1 MQRLFATLAA
11 ALVFGLLSGPSAIH
25 AGEADVLK
33 VAARK
38 TGKQTYHFSVTVQ
51 HADTGWDHYADKWD
65 VIGAGGAIY
74 GTRTLYHPH
83 VDEQPFTRSL
93 SGVAIPAGVNKVT
106 VRAHDSVHKYGGK
119 VMEIA
124 LP

>member
-1 MQRLFATLAA
+1 MKPYLWIWPMVFLGLPTL
-11 ALVFGLLSGPSAIH
+11 LL

-33 VAARK
+33 VDVRK
-38 TGKQTYHFSVTVQ
+38 SGENIYHFSVTVQ
-51 HADTGWDHYADKWD
+51 HADTGWQHYADKWD
-65 VIGAGGAIY
+65 IIGTDGAIY

-83 VDEQPFTRSL
+83 VNEQPFTRSL
-93 SGVAIPAGVNKVT
+93 PGVTIPAGVRKVT

-119 VMEIA
+119 VMEIV

>member
-1 MQRLFATLAA
+1 MKTVLGILSVCCLCFSNP
-11 ALVFGLLSGPSAIH
+11 LL

-33 VAARK
+33 VNVRK
-38 TGKQTYHFSVTVQ
+38 SGENTYHFSVTVQ
-51 HADTGWDHYADKWD
+51 HKDTGWNHYADKWEVVGTD
-65 VIGAGGAIY
+65 GTLY

-83 VDEQPFTRSL
+83 VNEQPFTRSL
-93 SGVAIPAGVNKVT
+93 SGVTVPAGVRKVT
-106 VRAHDSVHKYGGK
+106 VRAHDSVHTYGGK